1 MRIEDK
7 ALSASVSFGEDR
19 GGTTTSDS
27 THASDGND
35 NKEAHSN
42 PLLGTGGGVAL
53 ATLGVGALLIA
64 GGLLARR
71 ATR

>member
-7 ALSASVSFGEDR
+7 TLSASVSFGEDQ
-19 GGTTTSDS
+19 GGTTTPDS
-27 THASDGND
+27 THASDD
-35 NKEAHSN
+35 SDHEETPRN
-42 PLLGTGGGVAL
+42 PLLDAGGGVAL